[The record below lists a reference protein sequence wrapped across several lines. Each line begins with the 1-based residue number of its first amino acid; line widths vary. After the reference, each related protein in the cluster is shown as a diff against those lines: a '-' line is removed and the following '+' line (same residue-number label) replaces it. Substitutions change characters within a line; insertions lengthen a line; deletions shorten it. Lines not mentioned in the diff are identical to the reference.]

1 MLTELKKE
9 LQLASEITEL
19 LKKQISI
26 LLDLNSLKEIN
37 TPLLADYRDKCD
49 AIKLTFKRWER
60 RKTMDEMKDLLP
72 LRNLQV
78 RSGTAI
84 PSCNFCLH
92 ILNQTPR
99 PCPTSASC
107 WRKTT

>member
-19 LKKQISI
+19 LQKQISI

-37 TPLLADYRDKCD
+37 TPLLADYRDKGD
-49 AIKLTFKRWER
+49 AIKLAEDNGRDER
-60 RKTMDEMKDLLP
+60 LVTTQKLAGQI
-72 LRNLQV
+72 RNCDSKLHQ
-78 RSGTAI
+78 T
-84 PSCNFCLH
+84 NFCLH